1 MKLSL
6 LASLCVSRTP
16 VTRQSDTSSPAPYLL
31 GQEGGSRVVERGSQ
45 HTASKHC
52 TVLCYTCLYSEKET
66 QGPARLR
73 PGKKG
78 GREGRSRC

>member
-1 MKLSL
+1 MALRVTAIVLECSIVTVNDNDPPNVGL
-6 LASLCVSRTP
+6 YSASAARPDVGW
-16 VTRQSDTSSPAPYLL
+16 Y
-31 GQEGGSRVVERGSQ
+31 
-45 HTASKHC
+45 C

>member
-1 MKLSL
+1 MAGVALRRVC
-6 LASLCVSRTP
+6 ACV
-16 VTRQSDTSSPAPYLL
+16 VTRHKHAAQQLEHRNSRFLCSSSVTTTSAA
-31 GQEGGSRVVERGSQ
+31 EGVLY
-45 HTASKHC
+45 C